1 MVTFD
6 IMQPKNLKK
15 LNRLLCLLN
24 ILDSGKIQVQREAR
38 ELDVTE
44 RTIQRDINDIDAGG
58 FPIYKAAP
66 GVYKFIEGFSL
77 KKMNLTEGEASLLL
91 VMQDVISP
99 LGKPFQ
105 DTLASLRQKVL
116 NAPEESPFYI
126 KMPTGNKYEETK
138 ITRVL
143 EKGIR
148 THTEVL
154 MSLAADPT
162 RKLTYDLKPLKI
174 MNYDGFW
181 YLLGINAYKQV
192 RKFRLDRILDAVN
205 TDKSFKPT
213 KNIQKILQESQNI
226 WFGEKRDKKVAF
238 WVPETFAPYF
248 EKKAYFPLQ
257 KILKKQKNGD
267 ILVETRVAN
276 YREIIP
282 TVLSWLEHITPVE
295 PEEFKALIKDILNKA
310 VQRL

>member
-1 MVTFD
+1 
-6 IMQPKNLKK
+6 MQPKNLKK
-15 LNRLLCLLN
+15 LNRLLYLLN

-44 RTIQRDINDIDAGG
+44 RTIQRDINDIDTGG

-66 GVYKFIEGFSL
+66 GIYKFIEGFSL

>member
-1 MVTFD
+1 
-6 IMQPKNLKK
+6 MQYKNLKK
-15 LNRLLCLLN
+15 LNRLLYLLN
-24 ILDSGKIQVQREAR
+24 MLDGEGINVWREAR

-58 FPIYKAAP
+58 FPVYKAAP

-77 KKMNLTEGEASLLL
+77 KKMNLTEAEASLLL
-91 VMQDVISP
+91 VMQDVITP

-105 DTLASLRQKVL
+105 KSLASLRQKVL

-126 KMPTGNKYEETK
+126 KMPSGSKYEETK

-148 THTEVL
+148 THTKVFMTL
-154 MSLAADPT
+154 SADPS
-162 RKLTYDLKPLKI
+162 RSLNYDIDPLKI

-181 YLLGINAYKQV
+181 YLLGINVYKQV
-192 RKFRLDRILDAVN
+192 RKFRMDRILDAIN

-213 KNIQKILQESQNI
+213 KNIQKMLQESQNI
-226 WFGEKRDKKVAF
+226 WFGEKRDKKVSF
-238 WVPETFAPYF
+238 WVPAEFAPYF

-257 KILKKQKNGD
+257 KILKKQKNGAV
-267 ILVETRVAN
+267 LVETCVSN
-276 YREIIP
+276 YREVIP
-282 TVLSWLEHITPVE
+282 MVLSWLEHITLVGPAD
-295 PEEFKALIKDILNKA
+295 FKQQIRQILHQA
-310 VQRL
+310 DERMQ

>member
-1 MVTFD
+1 
-6 IMQPKNLKK
+6 MQPKNLKK
-15 LNRLLCLLN
+15 LNRLLYLLN
-24 ILDSGKIQVQREAR
+24 ILDSGEIQVQREAR

-77 KKMNLTEGEASLLL
+77 KKMNLTEAEASLLL

-126 KMPTGNKYEETK
+126 KIPTGNKYEETK

-148 THTEVL
+148 THTKVFMTL
-154 MSLAADPT
+154 SADTSRP
-162 RKLTYDLKPLKI
+162 LNYDVNPLKI

-205 TDKSFKPT
+205 TDKSFKHT

-226 WFGEKRDKKVAF
+226 WFGEKRDKRVTF
-238 WVPETFAPYF
+238 WVPAEFAPYF
-248 EKKAYFPLQ
+248 EKKDYFPLQ

-267 ILVETRVAN
+267 ILVETSVFN

-282 TVLSWLEHITPVE
+282 TVLSWLEHITLVE
-295 PEEFKALIKDILNKA
+295 PDDFKALIEDIFRQA
-310 VQRL
+310 IQRI

>member
-15 LNRLLCLLN
+15 LNRLLYLLN
-24 ILDSGKIQVQREAR
+24 ILDSGEIQVQREAR

-66 GVYKFIEGFSL
+66 GVYKFMEGFSL

-148 THTEVL
+148 THTKVFMTL
-154 MSLAADPT
+154 SADTSRP
-162 RKLTYDLKPLKI
+162 LNYDVNPLKI

-226 WFGEKRDKKVAF
+226 WFGEKRDKKVTF
-238 WVPETFAPYF
+238 WVPAEFAPYF

-267 ILVETRVAN
+267 ILAETSVSN

-282 TVLSWLEHITPVE
+282 TVLSWLEHITLVE
-295 PEEFKALIKDILNKA
+295 PKDFKVLIKDILEQA
-310 VQRL
+310 IQRL

>member
-15 LNRLLCLLN
+15 LNRLLYLLN
-24 ILDSGKIQVQREAR
+24 ILDSGEIQVQREAR

-77 KKMNLTEGEASLLL
+77 KKMNLTEAEASLLL

-105 DTLASLRQKVL
+105 NTLASLRQKVL

-126 KMPTGNKYEETK
+126 KMPAGNKYEETK

-148 THTEVL
+148 THTKVFMTL
-154 MSLAADPT
+154 SADTSRP
-162 RKLTYDLKPLKI
+162 LNYDVNPLKI

-181 YLLGINAYKQV
+181 YLLGINSYKQV
-192 RKFRLDRILDAVN
+192 RKFRLDRILDAIN

-226 WFGEKRDKKVAF
+226 WFGEKRDKKVTF
-238 WVPETFAPYF
+238 WVPAEFAPYF

-267 ILVETRVAN
+267 ILAETSVSN

-282 TVLSWLEHITPVE
+282 TVLSWLEHITLVE
-295 PEEFKALIKDILNKA
+295 PEDFKVLIKDILGQA
-310 VQRL
+310 IQRL

>member
-1 MVTFD
+1 
-6 IMQPKNLKK
+6 MQPKNLKK
-15 LNRLLCLLN
+15 LNRLLYLLN
-24 ILDSGKIQVQREAR
+24 ILDSGEIQVPREAR

-66 GVYKFIEGFSL
+66 GIYKFIEGFSL
-77 KKMNLTEGEASLLL
+77 KKMNLTESEASLLL

-105 DTLASLRQKVL
+105 DSLASLRQKVL

-143 EKGIR
+143 EQGIR

-154 MSLAADPT
+154 MSLAADTT
-162 RKLTYDLKPLKI
+162 RKLTYELKPLKI

-205 TDKSFKPT
+205 TDKPFKIT
-213 KNIQKILQESQNI
+213 KNIQKLLAESHNI
-226 WFGEKRDKKVAF
+226 WFGEKRDKKVTF
-238 WVPETFAPYF
+238 WVPAEFAEYF
-248 EKKAYFPLQ
+248 KKKAYFPLQ
-257 KILKKQKNGD
+257 KILKTRKNGD
-267 ILVETRVAN
+267 ILVETCVAN

-282 TVLSWLEHITPVE
+282 TVLSWLEHITLVE
-295 PEEFKALIKDILNKA
+295 PKDFKTLVKDILNKA
-310 VQRL
+310 VNRLE

>member
-1 MVTFD
+1 
-6 IMQPKNLKK
+6 MQSKNLKK
-15 LNRLLCLLN
+15 LNRLLYLLN
-24 ILDSGKIQVQREAR
+24 ILDSGEIQVQREAR

-44 RTIQRDINDIDAGG
+44 RTIQRNINDIDAGG

-77 KKMNLTEGEASLLL
+77 KKMNLTEAEASLLL

-154 MSLAADPT
+154 MSLAAAPT

-181 YLLGINAYKQV
+181 YLLGINSYKQV
-192 RKFRLDRILDAVN
+192 RKFRLDRILDAIN

-226 WFGEKRDKKVAF
+226 WFGEKRDKKVTF
-238 WVPETFAPYF
+238 WVPAEFAPYF

-257 KILKKQKNGD
+257 KIKKKKKNGD
-267 ILVETRVAN
+267 ILVETSVSN

-282 TVLSWLEHITPVE
+282 TVLSWLEHITLVE
-295 PEEFKALIKDILNKA
+295 PKDFKTLIKDILGQA
-310 VQRL
+310 IQRL

>member
-1 MVTFD
+1 
-6 IMQPKNLKK
+6 MQSKNIKK
-15 LNRLLCLLN
+15 LNRLLYLLN
-24 ILDSGKIQVQREAR
+24 MLDEDGINVRREAR

-44 RTIQRDINDIDAGG
+44 RTIQRDLIDIEAGG
-58 FPIYKAAP
+58 FPLFKAAP

-77 KKMNLTEGEASLLL
+77 KKMNLTEQEASLLL
-91 VMQDVISP
+91 VMQDIIAP
-99 LGKPFQ
+99 LGANFQ
-105 DTLASLRQKVL
+105 RSLDSLRHKVL
-116 NAPEESPFYI
+116 SAPEESPFYI
-126 KMPTGNKYEETK
+126 KMPEGCKYEETK

-154 MSLAADPT
+154 MSLAADT
-162 RKLTYDLKPLKI
+162 SRKLTYELKPLKI

-205 TDKSFKPT
+205 TDKTFKVT
-213 KNIQKILQESQNI
+213 KNIQKMLAESHNI
-226 WFGEKRDKKVAF
+226 WFGEKRDKKVTF
-238 WVPETFAPYF
+238 WIPAKFAPYF

-267 ILVETRVAN
+267 VLVETRVSN

-282 TVLSWLEHITPVE
+282 SVLSWLEHITLVE
-295 PEEFKALIKDILNKA
+295 PEDFKAFIKDILGQA
-310 VQRL
+310 IQRL

>member
-15 LNRLLCLLN
+15 LNRLLYLLN
-24 ILDSGKIQVQREAR
+24 ILDSGEIQVQREAR

-226 WFGEKRDKKVAF
+226 WFGKKRDKKVAF
-238 WVPETFAPYF
+238 WVPAKFALYF

-267 ILVETRVAN
+267 ILAETSVSN

>member
-1 MVTFD
+1 
-6 IMQPKNLKK
+6 MQPKNLKK
-15 LNRLLCLLN
+15 LNRLLYLLN
-24 ILDSGKIQVQREAR
+24 ILDSGEIQVQREAR

-77 KKMNLTEGEASLLL
+77 KKMNLTEAEASLLL

-154 MSLAADPT
+154 MSLAADT
-162 RKLTYDLKPLKI
+162 SRKLTYELKPLKI

-226 WFGEKRDKKVAF
+226 WFGENRDKEVTF
-238 WVPETFAPYF
+238 WVPAEFAPYF
-248 EKKAYFPLQ
+248 EKKESFPLQ

-267 ILVETRVAN
+267 ILVETSIFN

-282 TVLSWLEHITPVE
+282 TVLSWLEHVTLVE
-295 PEEFKALIKDILNKA
+295 PDDFKALIEDIFRQA
-310 VQRL
+310 IQRI

>member
-1 MVTFD
+1 
-6 IMQPKNLKK
+6 MQPKNLKK

-24 ILDSGKIQVQREAR
+24 ILDSGEIQVQREAR

-66 GVYKFIEGFSL
+66 GIYKFIEGFSL
-77 KKMNLTEGEASLLL
+77 KKMNLTEAEASLLL

>member
-1 MVTFD
+1 
-6 IMQPKNLKK
+6 
-15 LNRLLCLLN
+15 
-24 ILDSGKIQVQREAR
+24 
-38 ELDVTE
+38 
-44 RTIQRDINDIDAGG
+44 
-58 FPIYKAAP
+58 
-66 GVYKFIEGFSL
+66 
-77 KKMNLTEGEASLLL
+77 
-91 VMQDVISP
+91 
-99 LGKPFQ
+99 
-105 DTLASLRQKVL
+105 
-116 NAPEESPFYI
+116 
-126 KMPTGNKYEETK
+126 
-138 ITRVL
+138 
-143 EKGIR
+143 
-148 THTEVL
+148 
-154 MSLAADPT
+154 
-162 RKLTYDLKPLKI
+162 

>member
-1 MVTFD
+1 
-6 IMQPKNLKK
+6 
-15 LNRLLCLLN
+15 
-24 ILDSGKIQVQREAR
+24 
-38 ELDVTE
+38 
-44 RTIQRDINDIDAGG
+44 
-58 FPIYKAAP
+58 
-66 GVYKFIEGFSL
+66 
-77 KKMNLTEGEASLLL
+77 MNLTEAEESLLL
-91 VMQDVISP
+91 VMQDMISS

-162 RKLTYDLKPLKI
+162 RKLAYDLKPLKI

-205 TDKSFKPT
+205 TDKLFKPT
-213 KNIQKILQESQNI
+213 KNIQKMLQESQNI
-226 WFGEKRDKKVAF
+226 WFGEKRDKKVTF

-267 ILVETRVAN
+267 ILVETRVSN

-282 TVLSWLEHITPVE
+282 TVLGWLEHITLVE
-295 PEEFKALIKDILNKA
+295 PEDFKALIKDILEQTI
-310 VQRL
+310 QRL

>member
-1 MVTFD
+1 
-6 IMQPKNLKK
+6 MQPKNLKK
-15 LNRLLCLLN
+15 LNRLLYLLN
-24 ILDSGKIQVQREAR
+24 ILDSGEIQVQREAR

-44 RTIQRDINDIDAGG
+44 CTIQRDINDIDAGG
-58 FPIYKAAP
+58 FPVYKAAP

-77 KKMNLTEGEASLLL
+77 KKMNLTEAEASLLL

-105 DTLASLRQKVL
+105 DSLASLRQKVL

-126 KMPTGNKYEETK
+126 KMPMGNKYEETK

-154 MSLAADPT
+154 MSLAADT
-162 RKLTYDLKPLKI
+162 SRKLTYELKPLKI

-205 TDKSFKPT
+205 TDKTFKVT
-213 KNIQKILQESQNI
+213 KNIQKMLAESHNI
-226 WFGEKRDKKVAF
+226 WFGEKRDKKVTF
-238 WVPETFAPYF
+238 WIPAKFAPYF
-248 EKKAYFPLQ
+248 EKKDYFPLQ
-257 KILKKQKNGD
+257 KILKKQKNGN
-267 ILVETRVAN
+267 ILLETRVSN

-282 TVLSWLEHITPVE
+282 TVLSWLEHITLVE
-295 PEEFKALIKDILNKA
+295 PKDFKALVKDILNKA
-310 VQRL
+310 VNRLE

>member
-1 MVTFD
+1 
-6 IMQPKNLKK
+6 MQPKNLKK
-15 LNRLLCLLN
+15 LNRLLYLLN
-24 ILDSGKIQVQREAR
+24 ILDSGEIQVQREAR

-58 FPIYKAAP
+58 FPIYKAAS

-77 KKMNLTEGEASLLL
+77 KKMNLTEAEASLLL
-91 VMQDVISP
+91 VMQDAISP

-116 NAPEESPFYI
+116 NAPEESLFYI

-154 MSLAADPT
+154 MSLAADT
-162 RKLTYDLKPLKI
+162 SRKLTYELKPLKI

-226 WFGEKRDKKVAF
+226 WFGEKRDKEVTF
-238 WVPETFAPYF
+238 WVPAEFAPYF
-248 EKKAYFPLQ
+248 EKKESFSLQ

-267 ILVETRVAN
+267 ILVETSVFN

-282 TVLSWLEHITPVE
+282 TVLSWLEHITLVE
-295 PEEFKALIKDILNKA
+295 PDDFKALIEDIFRQA
-310 VQRL
+310 IQRI

>member
-1 MVTFD
+1 
-6 IMQPKNLKK
+6 MQPKNLKK
-15 LNRLLCLLN
+15 LNRLLYLLN
-24 ILDSGKIQVQREAR
+24 ILDSGEIQVQREAR
-38 ELDVTE
+38 ELAVTE
-44 RTIQRDINDIDAGG
+44 RTIQRDINDIDDGG

-66 GVYKFIEGFSL
+66 GVYKFIEEFSL
-77 KKMNLTEGEASLLL
+77 KKMNLTETEASLLL

-192 RKFRLDRILDAVN
+192 RKFRLDRILDAIN

-213 KNIQKILQESQNI
+213 KHIQQLLQESQNI
-226 WFGEKRDKKVAF
+226 WFGEKRDKKVTF
-238 WVPETFAPYF
+238 LVPAEFAPYF

-267 ILVETRVAN
+267 ILVETSVSN

-282 TVLSWLEHITPVE
+282 TVLSWLEHITLVE
-295 PEEFKALIKDILNKA
+295 PKDFKVLIKDILGQA
-310 VQRL
+310 IQRL

>member
-1 MVTFD
+1 
-6 IMQPKNLKK
+6 MQPKNLKK
-15 LNRLLCLLN
+15 LNRLLYLLN

-77 KKMNLTEGEASLLL
+77 KKMNLTEAEASLLL

-226 WFGEKRDKKVAF
+226 WFGEKRDKKVTF
-238 WVPETFAPYF
+238 WVPAEFAPYF

-267 ILVETRVAN
+267 ILVETSVSN

-282 TVLSWLEHITPVE
+282 TVLSWLEHITLVE
-295 PEEFKALIKDILNKA
+295 PEDFKQMIGEILKQA
-310 VQRL
+310 EKRMRS

>member
-1 MVTFD
+1 
-6 IMQPKNLKK
+6 MQLKNLKK
-15 LNRLLCLLN
+15 LNRLLYLLN
-24 ILDSGKIQVQREAR
+24 ILDGGEIRVLREAR
-38 ELDVTE
+38 ELGVTE

-58 FPIYKAAP
+58 FPVYKAAP

-77 KKMNLTEGEASLLL
+77 KKMNLTEAEASLLL

-105 DTLASLRQKVL
+105 NSLASLRQKVL

-126 KMPTGNKYEETK
+126 KMPAGSKYEETK
-138 ITRVL
+138 ITCVL

-154 MSLAADPT
+154 MSLAADT
-162 RKLTYDLKPLKI
+162 SRKLTYELKPLKI

-181 YLLGINAYKQV
+181 YLLGINVYKQV
-192 RKFRLDRILDAVN
+192 RKFRLDRILDAIN

-213 KNIQKILQESQNI
+213 KNIKKMLQESQNI
-226 WFGEKRDKKVAF
+226 WFGEKRNTKVNF
-238 WVPETFAPYF
+238 WVPAEFAPYF

-257 KILKKQKNGD
+257 KILKRQENGD
-267 ILVETRVAN
+267 ILVETRVSN

-282 TVLSWLEHITPVE
+282 VVLSWLEHIALVSPAD
-295 PEEFKALIKDILNKA
+295 FKQQIRQILHQADERMK
-310 VQRL
+310 

>member
-1 MVTFD
+1 
-6 IMQPKNLKK
+6 MQPKNLKK
-15 LNRLLCLLN
+15 LNRLLYLLN
-24 ILDSGKIQVQREAR
+24 ILDSGEIQVQREAR

-77 KKMNLTEGEASLLL
+77 KKMNLTEAEASLLL

-126 KMPTGNKYEETK
+126 KMPAGNKYEETK

-154 MSLAADPT
+154 MSLAADT
-162 RKLTYDLKPLKI
+162 SRKLTYELKPLKI

-226 WFGEKRDKKVAF
+226 WFGEKRDKEVTF
-238 WVPETFAPYF
+238 WVPAEFAPYF
-248 EKKAYFPLQ
+248 EKKESFPLQ

-267 ILVETRVAN
+267 ILVETSIFN

-282 TVLSWLEHITPVE
+282 TILSWLEHVTLVE
-295 PEEFKALIKDILNKA
+295 PDDFKALIEDIFRQA
-310 VQRL
+310 IQRI

>member
-1 MVTFD
+1 
-6 IMQPKNLKK
+6 MQPKNLKK

-24 ILDSGKIQVQREAR
+24 ILDSGEIQVQREAR

-181 YLLGINAYKQV
+181 YLLGINTYKQV

-267 ILVETRVAN
+267 ILVETSIFN

-282 TVLSWLEHITPVE
+282 TVLSWLEHVTLVE
-295 PEEFKALIKDILNKA
+295 PDDFKALIEDIFRQA
-310 VQRL
+310 IQRI

>member
-1 MVTFD
+1 
-6 IMQPKNLKK
+6 MQPKNLKK
-15 LNRLLCLLN
+15 LNRLLYLLN
-24 ILDSGKIQVQREAR
+24 ILDSGEIQVQREAR

-77 KKMNLTEGEASLLL
+77 KKMNLTEAEASLLL

-154 MSLAADPT
+154 MSLAADT
-162 RKLTYDLKPLKI
+162 SRKLTYELKPLKI

-226 WFGEKRDKKVAF
+226 WFGEKRDKEVTF
-238 WVPETFAPYF
+238 WVPAEFAPYF
-248 EKKAYFPLQ
+248 EKKESFPLQ

-267 ILVETRVAN
+267 ILVETSIFN

-282 TVLSWLEHITPVE
+282 TVLSWLEHVTLVE
-295 PEEFKALIKDILNKA
+295 PDDFKALIEDIFRQA
-310 VQRL
+310 IQRI

>member
-1 MVTFD
+1 
-6 IMQPKNLKK
+6 MQHKNLKK
-15 LNRLLCLLN
+15 LNRLLYLLN
-24 ILDSGKIQVQREAR
+24 ILDGGEIRVPREAR

-58 FPIYKAAP
+58 FPVYKSAP

-77 KKMNLTEGEASLLL
+77 KKMNLTEAEASLLL
-91 VMQDVISP
+91 VIQDVIFP

-116 NAPEESPFYI
+116 NTPEESPFYI
-126 KMPTGNKYEETK
+126 KMPAGNKYEETK

-148 THTEVL
+148 THTKVFMTL
-154 MSLAADPT
+154 SADTSRP
-162 RKLTYDLKPLKI
+162 LNYDVNPLKI

-226 WFGEKRDKKVAF
+226 WFGENRDKKVTF
-238 WVPETFAPYF
+238 WVPTEFAPYF

-267 ILVETRVAN
+267 ILVETSVSN

-282 TVLSWLEHITPVE
+282 IVLSWLEHITLVE
-295 PEEFKALIKDILNKA
+295 PEDFKALIKDILGQA
-310 VQRL
+310 IQRL

>member
-1 MVTFD
+1 
-6 IMQPKNLKK
+6 
-15 LNRLLCLLN
+15 
-24 ILDSGKIQVQREAR
+24 
-38 ELDVTE
+38 
-44 RTIQRDINDIDAGG
+44 
-58 FPIYKAAP
+58 
-66 GVYKFIEGFSL
+66 
-77 KKMNLTEGEASLLL
+77 MNLTEAEASLLL
-91 VMQDVISP
+91 VMQDAISP

-116 NAPEESPFYI
+116 NAPEESLFYI

-154 MSLAADPT
+154 MSLAADT
-162 RKLTYDLKPLKI
+162 SRKLTYELKPLKI

-226 WFGEKRDKKVAF
+226 WFGEKRDKEVTF
-238 WVPETFAPYF
+238 WVPAEFAPYF
-248 EKKAYFPLQ
+248 EKKESFSLQ

-267 ILVETRVAN
+267 ILVETSVFN

-282 TVLSWLEHITPVE
+282 TVLSWLEHITLVE
-295 PEEFKALIKDILNKA
+295 PDDFKALIEDIFRQA
-310 VQRL
+310 IQRI

>member
-1 MVTFD
+1 M
-6 IMQPKNLKK
+6 MQPKNLKK
-15 LNRLLCLLN
+15 LNRLLYLLN
-24 ILDSGKIQVQREAR
+24 ILDSGEIQVPREAR

-66 GVYKFIEGFSL
+66 GIYKFIEGFSL
-77 KKMNLTEGEASLLL
+77 KKMNLTESEASLLL

-105 DTLASLRQKVL
+105 DSLASLRQKVL

-143 EKGIR
+143 EQGIR

-154 MSLAADPT
+154 MSLAADTT
-162 RKLTYDLKPLKI
+162 RKLTYELKPLKI

-205 TDKSFKPT
+205 TDKPFKIT
-213 KNIQKILQESQNI
+213 KNIQKLLAESHNI
-226 WFGEKRDKKVAF
+226 WFGEKRDKKVTF
-238 WVPETFAPYF
+238 WVPAEFAPYF
-248 EKKAYFPLQ
+248 EKKDYFPLQ
-257 KILKKQKNGD
+257 KILKKQKNGN
-267 ILVETRVAN
+267 ILLETRVSN

-282 TVLSWLEHITPVE
+282 TVLSWLEHITLVE
-295 PEEFKALIKDILNKA
+295 PKDFKTLVKDILNKA
-310 VQRL
+310 VNRLE